1 MPAMPVYPGR
11 NSCHALRIFAVVRH
25 TGCPVN
31 LVGTLSA
38 FPTSCQIVRHGNIGQ
53 KSRGSKMR
61 LIPVK
66 RIIESIILLF
76 AGVSLL
82 LGLALVA
89 MALKLLI
96 QLKDRIQLS

>member
-1 MPAMPVYPGR
+1 
-11 NSCHALRIFAVVRH
+11 
-25 TGCPVN
+25 
-31 LVGTLSA
+31 
-38 FPTSCQIVRHGNIGQ
+38 
-53 KSRGSKMR
+53 MR

-96 QLKDRIQLS
+96 QLKDCIQLN